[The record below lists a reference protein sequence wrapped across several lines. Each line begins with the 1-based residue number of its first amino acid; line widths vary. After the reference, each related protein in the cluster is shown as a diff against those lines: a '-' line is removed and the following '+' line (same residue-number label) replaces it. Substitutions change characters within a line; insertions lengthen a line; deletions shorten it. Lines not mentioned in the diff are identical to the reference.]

1 MTPVR
6 EIVRHRVAVAGLI
19 ADALTDQALAGVR
32 VEITSAPAAFASL
45 LTLRARGAGS
55 LWAGMEER
63 PDRTRTAGDGHFH
76 FLDLPAGAYTLVA
89 SLPAAG
95 SRYGTVTLPLT
106 LAADSLG
113 NVILTHA
120 DMALP
125 PTAVQGKVSGP
136 APGSAVP
143 MAELSLNGSGE
154 RTWSDAQGGYLLSG
168 IEAGPRVVLAS
179 ARGFNPK
186 SQPVTLAQAGAVVI
200 LDLALTPS
208 P

>member
-1 MTPVR
+1 MTV
-6 EIVRHRVAVAGLI
+6 ETVRHRVAMAGRI
-19 ADALTDQALAGVR
+19 ADALTGQALAGVR
-32 VEITSAPAAFASL
+32 VEITGAPAAFTSL

-55 LWAGMEER
+55 LWAGLEER
-63 PDRTRTAGDGHFH
+63 PDRTLTARDGHFH
-76 FLDLPAGAYTLVA
+76 FLDLPAGAYTLAA

-95 SRYGTVTLPLT
+95 SRYGIATLPLT
-106 LAADSLG
+106 LVADSLG
-113 NVILTHA
+113 NVILTQA

-125 PTAVQGKVSGP
+125 PTAVKGKVSGP
-136 APGSAVP
+136 APGSLAVP
-143 MAELSLNGSGE
+143 MAELALGGSGE

-168 IEAGPRVVLAS
+168 IEAGPRVVLAT

-186 SQPVTLAQAGAVVI
+186 SQPVTLAQAGAVVT